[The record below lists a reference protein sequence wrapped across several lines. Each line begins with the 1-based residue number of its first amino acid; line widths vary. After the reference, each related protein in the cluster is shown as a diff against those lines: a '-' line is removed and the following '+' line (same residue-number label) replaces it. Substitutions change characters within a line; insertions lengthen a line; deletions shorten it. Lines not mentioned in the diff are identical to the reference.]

1 MKSTAPAFTA
11 RTAIGTSACPVT
23 TIVGKP
29 APRRPSSACR
39 SKPLMPGIRTSRTRH
54 PACVGSY
61 SRRKSAA
68 LAYVRTVSP
77 TDSSSQRNDSRIARS
92 SSTTK
97 TIGSGG
103 IAIPLRRRQQDMEGG
118 AARRVRRDP
127 ELPAMDLDDRA
138 ADRKPEA
145 HAVLLGREERL
156 EEARR
161 GALRQA
167 AAGVAHDELDGVAVA
182 PDRLDR
188 QLARRAVV
196 AHRLEAVAHQ
206 VEDHLL
212 ELDRIHLDVE
222 RSVTEREA
230 QRDALLARLDLGE
243 VQRVADQRVQVRPP
257 PGSLGVADELADAA
271 EDLAGPQGLVG
282 DRVDHAEQGRRIDV
296 AATDAPRAAAGVT
309 HDRRQRLV
317 DLV

>member
-23 TIVGKP
+23 TIVGRP
-29 APRRPSSACR
+29 PPRRTSSACR
-39 SKPLMPGIRTSRTRH
+39 SSPLMPGMRTSRTRH
-54 PACVGSY
+54 PGCDGSY

-127 ELPAMDLDDRA
+127 ELPAMDLDDRP

-145 HAVLLGREERL
+145 HAVLLGGEERL
-156 EEARR
+156 EQPRR
-161 GALRQA
+161 RALRQA
-167 AAGVAHDELDGVAVA
+167 ASGVAHDQLDGAAVA
-182 PDRLDR
+182 RDRLDR
-188 QLARRAVV
+188 QLARRAVAV

-212 ELDRIHLDVE
+212 ELDRVHLDVE
-222 RSVTEREA
+222 RRVTEREA
-230 QRDALLARLDLGE
+230 HRDALLARLDLGE
-243 VQRVADQRVQVRPP
+243 VNRVADQRVQVRTPA
-257 PGSLGVADELADAA
+257 GCLGVADELAD
-271 EDLAGPQGLVG
+271 
-282 DRVDHAEQGRRIDV
+282 
-296 AATDAPRAAAGVT
+296 
-309 HDRRQRLV
+309 
-317 DLV
+317 